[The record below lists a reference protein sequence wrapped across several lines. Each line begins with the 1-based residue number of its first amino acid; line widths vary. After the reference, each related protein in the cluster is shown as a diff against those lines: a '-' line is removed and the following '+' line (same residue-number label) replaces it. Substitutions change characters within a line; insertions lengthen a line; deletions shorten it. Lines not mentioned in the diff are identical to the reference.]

1 MNCALSKAREKG
13 VARFLPNPEECWGP
27 KPRAGR
33 RITSKHTPS
42 HGDMKLNGTHSPK
55 VVDGDNTSMDC
66 EKETEKMMES
76 DVENEANADI
86 EHDPHV
92 GRETETKRRKVDST
106 VMS

>member
-42 HGDMKLNGTHSPK
+42 HGDMKLNGTPQSPK

-66 EKETEKMMES
+66 EKETDKMMKQMLILNMTLMLEERLKQS
-76 DVENEANADI
+76 VE
-86 EHDPHV
+86 
-92 GRETETKRRKVDST
+92 K
-106 VMS
+106 